1 VVCLFSGEGVVL
13 PTPFVAVKSA
23 RDHAMRRPAKSS
35 TTAVRQSR
43 HPIWNQTLSV
53 QVLEPPHIYE
63 LMVITD

>member
-1 VVCLFSGEGVVL
+1 
-13 PTPFVAVKSA
+13 
-23 RDHAMRRPAKSS
+23 MRRPAKSS

-53 QVLEPPHIYE
+53 QVLEPPHINE